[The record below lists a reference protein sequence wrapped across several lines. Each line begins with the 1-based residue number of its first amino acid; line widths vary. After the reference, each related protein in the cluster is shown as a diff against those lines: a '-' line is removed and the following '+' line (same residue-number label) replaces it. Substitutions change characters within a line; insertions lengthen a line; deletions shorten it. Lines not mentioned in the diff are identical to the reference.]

1 MYLDCYGLNREPFHI
16 TPDPDFLFLG
26 SSHKEA
32 LAAIIYGI
40 QQRKGFIAV
49 TGEVGL
55 GKTTIVRTFLQR
67 YDPERIKT
75 VLVFNANVSFHG
87 LLRVIYQELG
97 LSPPSDEPFEMVQHL
112 HSVLIEEY
120 RAGWNVVL
128 IIDEAQNMP
137 VETLENLR
145 MLSNLESTKDKLI
158 QIALIGQ
165 PELEAILARRELR
178 QLRQRIAIRTTLKP
192 LRPSESLDYIT
203 HRLSLA
209 GRTKDEPLFSKSAL
223 RLVVKYAQGIPRRI
237 NILCDNA
244 LVTGFGYGRKT
255 ISAKI
260 VREVIGD
267 LEGKRKRRFG
277 WAAGSAILLASL
289 AVAVIFWSPYGK
301 AWRRV
306 VGERFAEWIGPQED
320 AAKPNAMG
328 VPDSGAESH
337 QRDGLHDTLPMLI
350 KPIPPAKVGPSSP
363 HIFPKTFE
371 TAEPLSASPPPADP
385 ANPKSVL
392 GLDGADRFPFE
403 SWPNPPFLG
412 WSGGDAG
419 IGHQMESENRAPR
432 QSAEVFTFPA
442 ETERELPPPDPNKI
456 IDWLLERKKE
466 DQGGG

>member
-1 MYLDCYGLNREPFHI
+1 MYLNFYGFNREPFHI

-26 SSHKEA
+26 PSHKEA

-40 QQRKGFIAV
+40 EQRKGFIAV

-87 LLRVIYQELG
+87 LLKVIYQELG
-97 LSPPSDEPFEMVQHL
+97 LSPPSTEPFEMVQHL
-112 HSVLIEEY
+112 HSVLIQEY

-137 VETLENLR
+137 LETLENLR

-158 QIALIGQ
+158 QIALVGQ

-223 RLVVKYAQGIPRRI
+223 RLVVKYAQGIPRKI

-244 LVTGFGYGRKT
+244 LVTGFGYGRKA

-260 VREVIGD
+260 VREVIAD

-289 AVAVIFWSPYGK
+289 AVAVIFWSPYGQT
-301 AWRRV
+301 WRRFA
-306 VGERFAEWIGPQED
+306 GERFAEWIGPQED

-337 QRDGLHDTLPMLI
+337 QRDGLHDALPRLI
-350 KPIPPAKVGPSSP
+350 KPIPPAKAGRSSP
-363 HIFPKTFE
+363 QTFPKTLE
-371 TAEPLSASPPPADP
+371 TAESPPASPPPADP
-385 ANPKSVL
+385 ATSKTVL
-392 GLDGADRFPFE
+392 GLDGPNRSRFE
-403 SWPNPPFLG
+403 SWPNPSFLG

-419 IGHQMESENRAPR
+419 IGHQMKSEDRAPR
-432 QSAEVFTFPA
+432 QPARILESPA
-442 ETERELPPPDPNKI
+442 ETERKLPPPDPNKI
-456 IDWLLERKKE
+456 IDWLLERKKAG
-466 DQGGG
+466 QGGG